1 MNIHEYQGKEV
12 LRKYGVSVPEG
23 KVAFTAEEAVEKAK
37 SLSSSVYVVKA
48 QIHAGGRGKAGGV
61 KIAKSLDEVKAYAEE
76 LLGKTLVTHQ
86 TGPDGQVIKRLLIEE
101 GAILKEYYVGLVL
114 DRATSRIVLMASE
127 EGGTEVKKL
136 RRKHRKKSK
145 KLSLIRLSAFKAIKL
160 EKSHSLL
167 IFQRS
172 SWEKLLSLCLDYI
185 KRLLRKTAQSPKSI
199 RSL

>member
-23 KVAFTAEEAVEKAK
+23 KVAFTAEEAVESAK

-76 LLGKTLVTHQ
+76 LLGKTLITHQ

-101 GAILKEYYVGLVL
+101 GCDIKKEYYIGLVL

-127 EGGTEVKKL
+127 EGGTEIEEVAEKTPEKIKKAVIDPAVGL
-136 RRKHRKKSK
+136 QGYQAREIAFAINIPKEPRGKS
-145 KLSLIRLSAFKAIKL
+145 
-160 EKSHSLL
+160 
-167 IFQRS
+167 
-172 SWEKLLSLCLDYI
+172 C
-185 KRLLRKTAQSPKSI
+185 
-199 RSL
+199 

>member
-23 KVAFTAEEAVEKAK
+23 KVAFTAEEAVESAK

-101 GAILKEYYVGLVL
+101 GCDIKKNI
-114 DRATSRIVLMASE
+114 TSV
-127 EGGTEVKKL
+127 
-136 RRKHRKKSK
+136 
-145 KLSLIRLSAFKAIKL
+145 
-160 EKSHSLL
+160 
-167 IFQRS
+167 
-172 SWEKLLSLCLDYI
+172 
-185 KRLLRKTAQSPKSI
+185 
-199 RSL
+199 